1 MSRKQSKQIS
11 VYLSK
16 VGCLPI
22 AVRLR
27 QPVEDKEVDMH
38 HWKQM
43 GILGFSVLAMAMLS
57 GCENMKNIGNQLG
70 AALPGAQTSG
80 VTTAAATSAQTSNYD
95 GPRARLAVL
104 RFTDATGGRWNGGH
118 WYSPQVGEGMAR
130 KLSSALL
137 QTKRFRVLNRK
148 NMDDM
153 MAEIGFG
160 GSGAVTAGSAARFGK
175 MLGAR
180 LVVTAA
186 ITDFEE
192 NTGGTQSRTQTPNS
206 GLLGVVG
213 GLMSS
218 SRSAYMAVNVEVV
231 DVETSELVASEQVE
245 AKITDTDLGAAVG
258 TSLGLGDIRSW
269 ERMPRGKALQEVIN
283 KTVAFLAEPDTIPSP
298 YFTEAPAS
306 GRVSQKIEPDTFA
319 LQMQGILKN
328 LGYYSG
334 VVDGSI
340 GPKSQEAIRQFQQ
353 DYDLEVTGAL
363 DPPTRKKLLEFVD

>member
-1 MSRKQSKQIS
+1 MRNWQ
-11 VYLSK
+11 
-16 VGCLPI
+16 
-22 AVRLR
+22 R
-27 QPVEDKEVDMH
+27 
-38 HWKQM
+38 M
-43 GILGFSVLAMAMLS
+43 GVLGFSVFVIAMLS
-57 GCENMKNIGNQLG
+57 GCENIKNIGNQLQP
-70 AALPGAQTSG
+70 ALPGAQKSG
-80 VTTAAATSAQTSNYD
+80 VTTNSATSEHANYD

-104 RFTDATGGRWNGGH
+104 QFTDATGGGWDGGRWYNQ
-118 WYSPQVGEGMAR
+118 QVGEGMAR

-175 MLGAR
+175 MIGAR

-192 NTGGTQSRTQTPNS
+192 NTGGTQSRTQTGNR

-218 SRSAYMAVNVEVV
+218 SRAAYMAVNVEVV

-245 AKITDTDLGAAVG
+245 AKITDTDIGAVVG

-283 KTVAFLAEPDTIPSP
+283 KTVAFLAEPGTIPQS
-298 YFTEAPAS
+298 YFTEASAS
-306 GRVSQKIEPDTFA
+306 GRVDRKIEPDTFA
-319 LQMQGILKN
+319 VQMQGILKE
-328 LGYYSG
+328 LGYYNG

-353 DYDLEVTGAL
+353 DYDLDVTGAL